1 MSKSF
6 AESGGH
12 GTVFKPL
19 SAIEAII
26 MGTSP
31 GDMLLFMIAQQ
42 RKESKDR
49 ANALAVPQ
57 NNFVE
62 IGKND

>member
-6 AESGGH
+6 AESGGN

-31 GDMLLFMIAQQ
+31 GDMLLFMIAQD
-42 RKESKDR
+42 RKNR
-49 ANALAVPQ
+49 ANAQAALAIPE